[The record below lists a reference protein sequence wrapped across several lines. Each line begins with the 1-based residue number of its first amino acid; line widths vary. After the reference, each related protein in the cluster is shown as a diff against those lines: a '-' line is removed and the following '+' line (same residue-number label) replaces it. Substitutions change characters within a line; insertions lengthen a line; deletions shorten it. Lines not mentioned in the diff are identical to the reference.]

1 MKKILKKLRSAL
13 AKNKDALFFMALIIA
28 SMVIAAIV
36 EDTDAADWLFIPAM
50 AILIAF
56 ALLELAF
63 LWHSLQCARR
73 KERYG
78 KR

>member
-13 AKNKDALFFMALIIA
+13 AKSKDALIFMAMIVA
-28 SMVIAAIV
+28 AMVIAAIV
-36 EDTDAADWLFIPAM
+36 EDTDAADFLFIPAM

-63 LWHSLQCARR
+63 LWHALQYAR
-73 KERYG
+73 KEERHA
-78 KR
+78 